1 MKPVIIVAASSWIWW
16 LVLPVLAW
24 VLLTQIRYMVHQYN
38 SVGWP
43 VTDATLQKGP
53 MGFVPIGNGKGKG
66 TPASFVG
73 YVFRVGGSQYTG
85 LFALYGR
92 SEDVER
98 FNRNFPAGSIRVR
111 YDPTNPGIS
120 YLKELN
126 DPRFGPLTS
135 TQNPQ
140 HLAQAPSFDL
150 QDILDG

>member
-1 MKPVIIVAASSWIWW
+1 MEPVIIVAASSWIWW

-24 VLLTQIRYMVHQYN
+24 VLLTQLRYMVQQYK

-43 VTDATLQKGP
+43 VIDTTIQKGP
-53 MGFVPIGNGKGKG
+53 IGFVPIGSGRG
-66 TPASFVG
+66 TGAPACFVG
-73 YVFRVGGSQYTG
+73 YVFRVGGSSYAG

-92 SEDVER
+92 SEDVDR
-98 FNRNFPAGSIRVR
+98 YNQNFPGGSIRVR

-120 YLKELN
+120 YLNELS

-135 TQNPQ
+135 TQNRQ

-150 QDILDG
+150 QDVMDG

>member
-1 MKPVIIVAASSWIWW
+1 MKKMKPVIIVAASSWIWW

-24 VLLTQIRYMVHQYN
+24 VLLSQIRYMVQQYK

-53 MGFVPIGNGKGKG
+53 MGFVPIGSGKGNG

-92 SEDVER
+92 NEDAER
-98 FNRNFPAGSIRVR
+98 FNRSLR
-111 YDPTNPGIS
+111 YH
-120 YLKELN
+120 
-126 DPRFGPLTS
+126 R
-135 TQNPQ
+135 
-140 HLAQAPSFDL
+140 
-150 QDILDG
+150 